1 MMEMPRIAILSA
13 YDEVCAFLDNS
24 LDDTLHYWDDNLHTY
39 LQGSAYTFEFT
50 TESWKEDA
58 TYLVE
63 GNHLSFKYKDKGY
76 YLNIVETE
84 KDELEV
90 KVTAYGL
97 VFELLNEEVD
107 TYEGTSMSFEAY
119 VKAFNYE
126 KSFDIGINEVSDK
139 RISNKWEGTDTVLK
153 RLYSLAT
160 VFGAELEFVTHLN
173 DDYSLNKIVLNVYR
187 EHDDTHQGM
196 GQNRTGEVLR
206 YGKEV
211 TGITKKSDITE
222 LCTAIR
228 PTGKDGLQL
237 NKLSGKKEYDSDG
250 NVEFQVSGNNLLAPQ
265 ARDRF
270 PSLLKSSANDRYIV
284 KIWSYDTSDV
294 NVLYGQAKAELAK
307 IMVPKVSYEVESYVD
322 ANIGDTF
329 TIEDADYTPTL
340 YLTARVTEQE
350 ICLTDPSASKTT
362 FDNFEEVE
370 SQIDQSL
377 INAMQ
382 KMIDAKRAFE
392 VNIISSDGTV
402 FKNGT
407 GSTTLTAKVLANHQ
421 DASGEMTYQ
430 WYKDG
435 ISYSTGQTLSV
446 FAKDITN
453 TVTYRVEA
461 IDANNVVRGAAE
473 VTCANVVDGDS
484 SHIHIAYANSAE
496 GSKDFST
503 SWFDGA
509 MYFGVYTDDREAASE
524 TYTDYKWTRIK
535 GEQGIQGPKGEQGNP
550 GAKGDPGKNGTDGVS
565 PIVSVSKSGGVTTIS
580 ITDKNGTHT
589 QTVNDGTDGTPGAKG
604 ADGKTPYFHVKY
616 SNDGGKTFTGNSGED
631 VGTYIGTCTDYNSAD
646 PTTVSSYTWARI
658 KGDTGAKGDPGT
670 NGKNGED
677 GISVASKTMWYQAC
691 NHTKAYI
698 SKGRNLL
705 VNSSHYTQESPYTT
719 TSTSIDNYT
728 YTYNDGE
735 YIFSREMLRKG
746 TEIYIQAKS
755 NLPWSSVHGSD
766 NTNKNKVGFFLVVT
780 SVSKTSNFSNF
791 EEIPFIKGDDTN
803 TTLKGKYTL
812 EHDGYI
818 EVRLNTYSN
827 GTDSVTGKFWDIKA
841 EIGDTWT
848 DWSPA
853 FEDDVLISCP
863 VGNRNLVEDTSNV
876 ELVGEYPSNKF
887 LQLFYNRMTINV
899 TEGTYILSFQ
909 AKSTVEGDCIE
920 NFLYGDGNPNV
931 IRDNYRLSN
940 GSTRNGPDGY
950 APFYL
955 STEYK
960 KYWVK
965 YTITTHTDYP
975 LGLIVARLE
984 AGRGTGTVSIKD
996 IKLEY
1001 GGTPT
1006 DWSPAPEDLGWSTTT
1021 QKTTD
1026 DKKYLWAY
1034 EETRMSDDTTQYTSP
1049 IVIGTQGPRGPSGI
1063 SVASVAIQYYLSNS
1077 STSMAGGSWSAD
1089 YPKWEPNKWV
1099 WIRQETTLSDGT
1111 KKYSDGKLWS
1121 NLNELYE
1128 LETSNSAEIIN
1139 ANDSIKS
1146 TVEQVNTYHS
1156 ELSEAI
1162 KSNADALDAFKAN
1175 VSGTYATKSEI
1186 AQTSQSIQA
1195 SIKRA
1200 ISDSTY
1206 QTVSNVKLD
1215 ESGLHVGTSNTQT
1228 ESRIDGAGLTV
1239 SDADGNT
1246 LMNVTTAQS
1255 MIQNLKVTEKVQ
1267 FGAHQIQAYSG
1278 EEADGT
1284 TVVGTAFLWIGD
1296 VK

>member
-1 MMEMPRIAILSA
+1 MTEMPRIAILSA

-50 TESWKEDA
+50 TESWMDDA
-58 TYLVE
+58 AYLVD

-84 KDELEV
+84 KDELEI

-107 TYEGTSMSFEAY
+107 TYEGKSMSFEAY

-126 KSFDIGINEVSDK
+126 KSFDIGINEISDK

-160 VFGAELEFVTHLN
+160 VFGAELEFVTELN
-173 DDYSLNKIVLNVYR
+173 DDYSLNRIILNVYR
-187 EHDDTHQGM
+187 EHDDAHHGM
-196 GQNRTGEVLR
+196 GQDRTGEVLR
-206 YGKEV
+206 FGREV

-270 PSLLKSSANDRYIV
+270 PSLLKSSKNDRYIV

-307 IMVPKVSYEVESYVD
+307 IMVPKVSYEVDSYVD

-329 TIEDADYTPTL
+329 TIEDTSYTPTL

-350 ICLTDPSASKTT
+350 TRFTDPSASKTT
-362 FDNFEEVE
+362 FDNFEEIT

-382 KMIDAKRAFE
+382 SMIDAKRTFE
-392 VNIISSDGTV
+392 VNIISSNGTV

-407 GSTTLTAKVLANHQ
+407 GSTTLTAKVLANNQ

-430 WYKDG
+430 WYKNG
-435 ISYSTGQTLSV
+435 TACSTGQTLSV

-461 IDANNVVRGAAE
+461 IDANGVVRGATE
-473 VTCANVVDGDS
+473 VTCANVTDGNS

-496 GSKDFST
+496 GSKEFST
-503 SWFDGA
+503 TWFDGA
-509 MYFGVYTDDREAASE
+509 MYFGVYTDDKETASE

-535 GEQGIQGPKGEQGNP
+535 GEQGIQGPKG
-550 GAKGDPGKNGTDGVS
+550 A
-565 PIVSVSKSGGVTTIS
+565 
-580 ITDKNGTHT
+580 
-589 QTVNDGTDGTPGAKG
+589 
-604 ADGKTPYFHVKY
+604 
-616 SNDGGKTFTGNSGED
+616 TGE
-631 VGTYIGTCTDYNSAD
+631 
-646 PTTVSSYTWARI
+646 
-658 KGDTGAKGDPGT
+658 TGP
-670 NGKNGED
+670 
-677 GISVASKTMWYQAC
+677 
-691 NHTKAYI
+691 
-698 SKGRNLL
+698 
-705 VNSSHYTQESPYTT
+705 
-719 TSTSIDNYT
+719 
-728 YTYNDGE
+728 
-735 YIFSREMLRKG
+735 
-746 TEIYIQAKS
+746 
-755 NLPWSSVHGSD
+755 
-766 NTNKNKVGFFLVVT
+766 
-780 SVSKTSNFSNF
+780 
-791 EEIPFIKGDDTN
+791 
-803 TTLKGKYTL
+803 
-812 EHDGYI
+812 
-818 EVRLNTYSN
+818 
-827 GTDSVTGKFWDIKA
+827 
-841 EIGDTWT
+841 
-848 DWSPA
+848 
-853 FEDDVLISCP
+853 
-863 VGNRNLVEDTSNV
+863 
-876 ELVGEYPSNKF
+876 
-887 LQLFYNRMTINV
+887 
-899 TEGTYILSFQ
+899 
-909 AKSTVEGDCIE
+909 
-920 NFLYGDGNPNV
+920 
-931 IRDNYRLSN
+931 
-940 GSTRNGPDGY
+940 
-950 APFYL
+950 
-955 STEYK
+955 
-960 KYWVK
+960 
-965 YTITTHTDYP
+965 
-975 LGLIVARLE
+975 
-984 AGRGTGTVSIKD
+984 
-996 IKLEY
+996 
-1001 GGTPT
+1001 
-1006 DWSPAPEDLGWSTTT
+1006 
-1021 QKTTD
+1021 
-1026 DKKYLWAY
+1026 
-1034 EETRMSDDTTQYTSP
+1034 
-1049 IVIGTQGPRGPSGI
+1049 QGPRGPSGI
-1063 SVASVAIQYYLSNS
+1063 SVVSVVIQYYLSTS
-1077 STSMAGGSWSAD
+1077 STSMTGGSWSAD

-1139 ANDSIKS
+1139 TNDSIKS

-1156 ELSEAI
+1156 ELSDAI
-1162 KSNADALDAFKAN
+1162 KSNTDALDAFKAD

-1186 AQTSQSIQA
+1186 AQTSQFIQA
-1195 SIKRA
+1195 EIKKT

-1206 QTVSNVKLD
+1206 QTVANVKLD

-1228 ESRIDGAGLTV
+1228 ESVIDGSGLTV
-1239 SDADGNT
+1239 KDTDGNM

-1255 MIQNLKVTEKVQ
+1255 MIQNLKVTEKIQ
-1267 FGAHQIQAYSG
+1267 YGAHQVQAYTG
-1278 EEADGT
+1278 TEADGT
-1284 TVVGTAFLWIGD
+1284 SVVGTAFLWIGD

>member
-1 MMEMPRIAILSA
+1 MMDMPRIAILSA

-24 LDDTLHYWDDNLHTY
+24 LDGTLHYWDDTLHTY

-50 TESWKEDA
+50 TESWMEDA
-58 TYLVE
+58 AYLVD

-76 YLNIVETE
+76 YLNIVEVE
-84 KDELEV
+84 KDELEI

-107 TYEGTSMSFEAY
+107 TYEGKSMSFESY

-126 KSFDIGINEVSDK
+126 KSFDIGINEISDK

-160 VFGAELEFVTHLN
+160 VFGAELEFVTELN
-173 DDYSLNKIVLNVYR
+173 DDYSLNRIVLNVYR
-187 EHDDTHQGM
+187 EHDDDHQGM
-196 GQNRTGEVLR
+196 GQNRTGEVLH
-206 YGKEV
+206 YDKEV

-250 NVEFQVSGNNLLAPQ
+250 NIEFQVSGNNLLAPQ

-270 PSLLKSSANDRYIV
+270 PSLLKSSKNDRYIV

-294 NVLYGQAKAELAK
+294 NVLYGQAKAELMK
-307 IMVPKVSYEVESYVD
+307 IMVPKVSYEVDSYVD

-329 TIEDADYTPTL
+329 TIEDTSYTPTL

-350 ICLTDPSASKTT
+350 IRFTDSSNSKTT
-362 FDNFEEVE
+362 FDNFEEIT

-382 KMIDAKRAFE
+382 SMIDAKRTFE
-392 VNIISSDGTV
+392 VNIISSNGTV
-402 FKNGT
+402 FKNNT
-407 GSTTLTAKVLANHQ
+407 GSTTLTAKVLANNQ

-435 ISYSTGQTLSV
+435 TACSTGQTLSV

-453 TVTYRVEA
+453 TVAYRVEA
-461 IDANNVVRGAAE
+461 IDANGTVRGATE
-473 VTCANVVDGDS
+473 VTCANVTDGNS

-503 SWFDGA
+503 AWFDGA
-509 MYFGVYTDDREAASE
+509 MYFGVYTDDKETASE

-535 GEQGIQGPKGEQGNP
+535 GEQGIQGPQGPKGEN
-550 GAKGDPGKNGTDGVS
+550 GAKGT
-565 PIVSVSKSGGVTTIS
+565 
-580 ITDKNGTHT
+580 
-589 QTVNDGTDGTPGAKG
+589 
-604 ADGKTPYFHVKY
+604 
-616 SNDGGKTFTGNSGED
+616 
-631 VGTYIGTCTDYNSAD
+631 
-646 PTTVSSYTWARI
+646 
-658 KGDTGAKGDPGT
+658 
-670 NGKNGED
+670 D
-677 GISVASKTMWYQAC
+677 GISVAS
-691 NHTKAYI
+691 
-698 SKGRNLL
+698 
-705 VNSSHYTQESPYTT
+705 
-719 TSTSIDNYT
+719 
-728 YTYNDGE
+728 
-735 YIFSREMLRKG
+735 
-746 TEIYIQAKS
+746 
-755 NLPWSSVHGSD
+755 
-766 NTNKNKVGFFLVVT
+766 VV
-780 SVSKTSNFSNF
+780 
-791 EEIPFIKGDDTN
+791 
-803 TTLKGKYTL
+803 
-812 EHDGYI
+812 
-818 EVRLNTYSN
+818 
-827 GTDSVTGKFWDIKA
+827 
-841 EIGDTWT
+841 
-848 DWSPA
+848 
-853 FEDDVLISCP
+853 
-863 VGNRNLVEDTSNV
+863 
-876 ELVGEYPSNKF
+876 
-887 LQLFYNRMTINV
+887 
-899 TEGTYILSFQ
+899 
-909 AKSTVEGDCIE
+909 
-920 NFLYGDGNPNV
+920 
-931 IRDNYRLSN
+931 
-940 GSTRNGPDGY
+940 
-950 APFYL
+950 
-955 STEYK
+955 
-960 KYWVK
+960 
-965 YTITTHTDYP
+965 
-975 LGLIVARLE
+975 
-984 AGRGTGTVSIKD
+984 
-996 IKLEY
+996 
-1001 GGTPT
+1001 
-1006 DWSPAPEDLGWSTTT
+1006 
-1021 QKTTD
+1021 
-1026 DKKYLWAY
+1026 
-1034 EETRMSDDTTQYTSP
+1034 
-1049 IVIGTQGPRGPSGI
+1049 
-1063 SVASVAIQYYLSNS
+1063 IQYYLSTS
-1077 STSMAGGSWSAD
+1077 STSMTGGSWSAD

-1139 ANDSIKS
+1139 TNDSIKS

-1156 ELSEAI
+1156 ELSDAI
-1162 KSNADALDAFKAN
+1162 KSNTDALDAFKAN

-1195 SIKRA
+1195 SIKKT

-1228 ESRIDGAGLTV
+1228 ESRIDGSGLTV

-1278 EEADGT
+1278 EEADGS

>member
-1 MMEMPRIAILSA
+1 MMDMPRIAILSA

-24 LDDTLHYWDDNLHTY
+24 LDGTLHYWDDTLHTY

-50 TESWKEDA
+50 TESWMEDA
-58 TYLVE
+58 AYLVD

-76 YLNIVETE
+76 YLNIVEVE
-84 KDELEV
+84 KDELEI

-107 TYEGTSMSFEAY
+107 TYEGKSMSFESY

-126 KSFDIGINEVSDK
+126 KSFDIGINEISDK

-160 VFGAELEFVTHLN
+160 VFGAELEFVTELN
-173 DDYSLNKIVLNVYR
+173 DDYSLNRIVLNVYR
-187 EHDDTHQGM
+187 EHDDDHQGM
-196 GQNRTGEVLR
+196 GQNRTGEVLH
-206 YGKEV
+206 YDKEV

-250 NVEFQVSGNNLLAPQ
+250 NIEFQVSGNNLLAPQ

-270 PSLLKSSANDRYIV
+270 PSLLKSSKNDRYIV

-294 NVLYGQAKAELAK
+294 NVLYGQAKAELMK
-307 IMVPKVSYEVESYVD
+307 IMVPKVSYEVDSYVD

-329 TIEDADYTPTL
+329 TIEDTSYTPTL

-350 ICLTDPSASKTT
+350 IRFTDSSNSKTT
-362 FDNFEEVE
+362 FDNFEEIT

-382 KMIDAKRAFE
+382 SMIDAKRTFE
-392 VNIISSDGTV
+392 VNIISSNGTV
-402 FKNGT
+402 FKNNT
-407 GSTTLTAKVLANHQ
+407 GSTTLTAKVLANNQ

-435 ISYSTGQTLSV
+435 TACSTGQTLSV

-453 TVTYRVEA
+453 TVAYRVEA
-461 IDANNVVRGAAE
+461 IDANGTVRGATE
-473 VTCANVVDGDS
+473 VTCANVTDGNS

-503 SWFDGA
+503 AWFDGA
-509 MYFGVYTDDREAASE
+509 MYFGVYTDDKETASE

-535 GEQGIQGPKGEQGNP
+535 GEQGIQGPQGPKGEN
-550 GAKGDPGKNGTDGVS
+550 GAKGT
-565 PIVSVSKSGGVTTIS
+565 
-580 ITDKNGTHT
+580 
-589 QTVNDGTDGTPGAKG
+589 
-604 ADGKTPYFHVKY
+604 
-616 SNDGGKTFTGNSGED
+616 
-631 VGTYIGTCTDYNSAD
+631 
-646 PTTVSSYTWARI
+646 
-658 KGDTGAKGDPGT
+658 
-670 NGKNGED
+670 D
-677 GISVASKTMWYQAC
+677 GISVAS
-691 NHTKAYI
+691 
-698 SKGRNLL
+698 
-705 VNSSHYTQESPYTT
+705 
-719 TSTSIDNYT
+719 
-728 YTYNDGE
+728 
-735 YIFSREMLRKG
+735 
-746 TEIYIQAKS
+746 
-755 NLPWSSVHGSD
+755 
-766 NTNKNKVGFFLVVT
+766 VV
-780 SVSKTSNFSNF
+780 
-791 EEIPFIKGDDTN
+791 
-803 TTLKGKYTL
+803 
-812 EHDGYI
+812 
-818 EVRLNTYSN
+818 
-827 GTDSVTGKFWDIKA
+827 
-841 EIGDTWT
+841 
-848 DWSPA
+848 
-853 FEDDVLISCP
+853 
-863 VGNRNLVEDTSNV
+863 
-876 ELVGEYPSNKF
+876 
-887 LQLFYNRMTINV
+887 
-899 TEGTYILSFQ
+899 
-909 AKSTVEGDCIE
+909 
-920 NFLYGDGNPNV
+920 
-931 IRDNYRLSN
+931 
-940 GSTRNGPDGY
+940 
-950 APFYL
+950 
-955 STEYK
+955 
-960 KYWVK
+960 
-965 YTITTHTDYP
+965 
-975 LGLIVARLE
+975 
-984 AGRGTGTVSIKD
+984 
-996 IKLEY
+996 
-1001 GGTPT
+1001 
-1006 DWSPAPEDLGWSTTT
+1006 
-1021 QKTTD
+1021 
-1026 DKKYLWAY
+1026 
-1034 EETRMSDDTTQYTSP
+1034 
-1049 IVIGTQGPRGPSGI
+1049 
-1063 SVASVAIQYYLSNS
+1063 IQYYLSTS
-1077 STSMAGGSWSAD
+1077 STSMTGGSWSAD

-1139 ANDSIKS
+1139 TNDSIKS

-1156 ELSEAI
+1156 ELSDAI
-1162 KSNADALDAFKAN
+1162 KSNTDALDAFKAN

-1195 SIKRA
+1195 SIKKT

-1228 ESRIDGAGLTV
+1228 ESRIDGSGLTV

-1278 EEADGT
+1278 EEVDGS

>member
-1 MMEMPRIAILSA
+1 MMDMPRIAILSA

-24 LDDTLHYWDDNLHTY
+24 LDGTLHYWDDTLHTY

-107 TYEGTSMSFEAY
+107 TYEGKSMSFEAY

-160 VFGAELEFVTHLN
+160 VFSAELEFVTELN
-173 DDYSLNKIVLNVYR
+173 DDYSLNRIVLNVYR

-196 GQNRTGEVLR
+196 GQDRTGEVLH

-270 PSLLKSSANDRYIV
+270 PSLLKSSKNDRYIV

-294 NVLYGQAKAELAK
+294 NVLYGQAKAELMK
-307 IMVPKVSYEVESYVD
+307 IMVPKVSYEVDSYVD

-329 TIEDADYTPTL
+329 TIEDTSYTPTL

-350 ICLTDPSASKTT
+350 IRFTDSSNSKTT
-362 FDNFEEVE
+362 FDNFEEIT

-382 KMIDAKRAFE
+382 SMIDAKRTFE
-392 VNIISSDGTV
+392 VNIISSNGTV
-402 FKNGT
+402 FKNST
-407 GSTTLTAKVLANHQ
+407 GSTTLTAKVLANNQ

-446 FAKDITN
+446 FAKDIIN
-453 TVTYRVEA
+453 TVAYRVEA
-461 IDANNVVRGAAE
+461 IDANGVVRGATE
-473 VTCANVVDGDS
+473 VTCANVTDGNS

-509 MYFGVYTDDREAASE
+509 MYFGVYTDDKETASE

-535 GEQGIQGPKGEQGNP
+535 GEQGIQGPKG
-550 GAKGDPGKNGTDGVS
+550 AT
-565 PIVSVSKSGGVTTIS
+565 
-580 ITDKNGTHT
+580 
-589 QTVNDGTDGTPGAKG
+589 
-604 ADGKTPYFHVKY
+604 
-616 SNDGGKTFTGNSGED
+616 
-631 VGTYIGTCTDYNSAD
+631 
-646 PTTVSSYTWARI
+646 
-658 KGDTGAKGDPGT
+658 GDTGPQGPRGPAGA
-670 NGKNGED
+670 D
-677 GISVASKTMWYQAC
+677 GISVAS
-691 NHTKAYI
+691 
-698 SKGRNLL
+698 
-705 VNSSHYTQESPYTT
+705 
-719 TSTSIDNYT
+719 
-728 YTYNDGE
+728 
-735 YIFSREMLRKG
+735 
-746 TEIYIQAKS
+746 
-755 NLPWSSVHGSD
+755 
-766 NTNKNKVGFFLVVT
+766 VV
-780 SVSKTSNFSNF
+780 
-791 EEIPFIKGDDTN
+791 
-803 TTLKGKYTL
+803 
-812 EHDGYI
+812 
-818 EVRLNTYSN
+818 
-827 GTDSVTGKFWDIKA
+827 
-841 EIGDTWT
+841 
-848 DWSPA
+848 
-853 FEDDVLISCP
+853 
-863 VGNRNLVEDTSNV
+863 
-876 ELVGEYPSNKF
+876 
-887 LQLFYNRMTINV
+887 
-899 TEGTYILSFQ
+899 
-909 AKSTVEGDCIE
+909 
-920 NFLYGDGNPNV
+920 
-931 IRDNYRLSN
+931 
-940 GSTRNGPDGY
+940 
-950 APFYL
+950 
-955 STEYK
+955 
-960 KYWVK
+960 
-965 YTITTHTDYP
+965 
-975 LGLIVARLE
+975 
-984 AGRGTGTVSIKD
+984 
-996 IKLEY
+996 
-1001 GGTPT
+1001 
-1006 DWSPAPEDLGWSTTT
+1006 
-1021 QKTTD
+1021 
-1026 DKKYLWAY
+1026 
-1034 EETRMSDDTTQYTSP
+1034 
-1049 IVIGTQGPRGPSGI
+1049 
-1063 SVASVAIQYYLSNS
+1063 IQYYLSTS
-1077 STSMAGGSWSAD
+1077 STSMAGGSWSTD

-1139 ANDSIKS
+1139 TNDSIKS

-1156 ELSEAI
+1156 ELSDAI
-1162 KSNADALDAFKAN
+1162 KSNTDALDAFKAN

-1195 SIKRA
+1195 SIKKA

-1228 ESRIDGAGLTV
+1228 ESRIDGSGLIV
-1239 SDADGNT
+1239 LDADGNI
-1246 LMNVTTAQS
+1246 LMNVTTTQS

-1267 FGAHQIQAYSG
+1267 FGAHQIQAYDG
-1278 EEADGT
+1278 EEADGST
-1284 TVVGTAFLWIGD
+1284 AVGTALLWIGD
-1296 VK
+1296 VR

>member
-1 MMEMPRIAILSA
+1 MTEMPRIAILSA

-24 LDDTLHYWDDNLHTY
+24 LDDTLHYWDDTLHTY

-50 TESWKEDA
+50 TESWKEDT

-63 GNHLSFKYKDKGY
+63 GNHLSFKYKDKSY

-84 KDELEV
+84 KDELEI

-107 TYEGTSMSFEAY
+107 TYEGKSMSFESY

-284 KIWSYDTSDV
+284 KIWSYDTSDI
-294 NVLYGQAKAELAK
+294 NVLYGQAKAELKK
-307 IMVPKVSYEVESYVD
+307 IMVPKVSYDVKGYVD

-329 TIEDADYTPTL
+329 TIEDTNYAPTL

-350 ICLTDPSASKTT
+350 IRFTDPSASKTT
-362 FDNFEEVE
+362 FDNFEEIT

-382 KMIDAKRAFE
+382 SMIDAKRTFE

-407 GSTTLTAKVLANHQ
+407 GSTTLTAKVLANNQ

-435 ISYSTGQTLSV
+435 ISYSTGQTLAV

-461 IDANNVVRGAAE
+461 IDANGVVRGATE
-473 VTCANVVDGDS
+473 VTCANVTDGNS

-509 MYFGVYTDDREAASE
+509 MYFGVYTDDKETPSE

-535 GEQGIQGPKGEQGNP
+535 GEQGIQGPKG
-550 GAKGDPGKNGTDGVS
+550 AT
-565 PIVSVSKSGGVTTIS
+565 
-580 ITDKNGTHT
+580 
-589 QTVNDGTDGTPGAKG
+589 
-604 ADGKTPYFHVKY
+604 
-616 SNDGGKTFTGNSGED
+616 
-631 VGTYIGTCTDYNSAD
+631 
-646 PTTVSSYTWARI
+646 
-658 KGDTGAKGDPGT
+658 GDTGP
-670 NGKNGED
+670 
-677 GISVASKTMWYQAC
+677 
-691 NHTKAYI
+691 
-698 SKGRNLL
+698 
-705 VNSSHYTQESPYTT
+705 
-719 TSTSIDNYT
+719 
-728 YTYNDGE
+728 
-735 YIFSREMLRKG
+735 
-746 TEIYIQAKS
+746 
-755 NLPWSSVHGSD
+755 
-766 NTNKNKVGFFLVVT
+766 
-780 SVSKTSNFSNF
+780 
-791 EEIPFIKGDDTN
+791 
-803 TTLKGKYTL
+803 
-812 EHDGYI
+812 
-818 EVRLNTYSN
+818 
-827 GTDSVTGKFWDIKA
+827 
-841 EIGDTWT
+841 
-848 DWSPA
+848 
-853 FEDDVLISCP
+853 
-863 VGNRNLVEDTSNV
+863 
-876 ELVGEYPSNKF
+876 
-887 LQLFYNRMTINV
+887 
-899 TEGTYILSFQ
+899 
-909 AKSTVEGDCIE
+909 
-920 NFLYGDGNPNV
+920 
-931 IRDNYRLSN
+931 
-940 GSTRNGPDGY
+940 
-950 APFYL
+950 
-955 STEYK
+955 
-960 KYWVK
+960 
-965 YTITTHTDYP
+965 
-975 LGLIVARLE
+975 
-984 AGRGTGTVSIKD
+984 
-996 IKLEY
+996 
-1001 GGTPT
+1001 
-1006 DWSPAPEDLGWSTTT
+1006 
-1021 QKTTD
+1021 
-1026 DKKYLWAY
+1026 
-1034 EETRMSDDTTQYTSP
+1034 
-1049 IVIGTQGPRGPSGI
+1049 QGPRGPAGADGI
-1063 SVASVAIQYYLSNS
+1063 SVTSVVIQYYLSTS
-1077 STSMAGGSWSAD
+1077 STSMTGGSWSAD

-1139 ANDSIKS
+1139 TNDSIKS

-1156 ELSEAI
+1156 ELSDAI
-1162 KSNADALDAFKAN
+1162 KSNTDALDAFKAN

-1195 SIKRA
+1195 SIKKA

-1206 QTVSNVKLD
+1206 QTVSSIKLD
-1215 ESGLHVGTSNTQT
+1215 EDGLHVGTSNTQT
-1228 ESRIDGAGLTV
+1228 ESKIDGSGLIV
-1239 SDADGNT
+1239 LDADGNI
-1246 LMNVTTAQS
+1246 LMNVTTTQS
-1255 MIQNLKVTEKVQ
+1255 MIQNLKVTENVQ
-1267 FGAHQIQAYSG
+1267 FGAHQIQAYDG
-1278 EEADGT
+1278 EEADGS
-1284 TVVGTAFLWIGD
+1284 TVVGTALLWIGD

>member
-1 MMEMPRIAILSA
+1 MTEMPRIAILSA

-24 LDDTLHYWDDNLHTY
+24 LDGTLHYWDDTLHTY

-58 TYLVE
+58 AYLVE

-107 TYEGTSMSFEAY
+107 TYEGKSMSFEAY

-160 VFGAELEFVTHLN
+160 VFSAELEFVTELN
-173 DDYSLNKIVLNVYR
+173 DDYSLNRIVLNVYR

-196 GQNRTGEVLR
+196 GQNRTGEVLH

-211 TGITKKSDITE
+211 AGITKKSDVTE

-350 ICLTDPSASKTT
+350 ICFTDPSASKTT

-370 SQIDQSL
+370 SQVDQSL

-382 KMIDAKRAFE
+382 KMIDAKRTFE

-407 GSTTLTAKVLANHQ
+407 GSTTLTAKVLANNQ
-421 DASGEMTYQ
+421 DASGEMTYK

-435 ISYSTGQTLSV
+435 TAFSTGQTLSV

-461 IDANNVVRGAAE
+461 IDANGVVRGSTE
-473 VTCANVVDGDS
+473 VTCANVTDGNS

-509 MYFGVYTDDREAASE
+509 MYFGVYTDDKETASE

-535 GEQGIQGPKGEQGNP
+535 GEQGIQGPKG
-550 GAKGDPGKNGTDGVS
+550 AT
-565 PIVSVSKSGGVTTIS
+565 
-580 ITDKNGTHT
+580 
-589 QTVNDGTDGTPGAKG
+589 
-604 ADGKTPYFHVKY
+604 
-616 SNDGGKTFTGNSGED
+616 
-631 VGTYIGTCTDYNSAD
+631 
-646 PTTVSSYTWARI
+646 
-658 KGDTGAKGDPGT
+658 GDTGPQGPKGT
-670 NGKNGED
+670 D
-677 GISVASKTMWYQAC
+677 GISV
-691 NHTKAYI
+691 
-698 SKGRNLL
+698 
-705 VNSSHYTQESPYTT
+705 
-719 TSTSIDNYT
+719 
-728 YTYNDGE
+728 
-735 YIFSREMLRKG
+735 
-746 TEIYIQAKS
+746 
-755 NLPWSSVHGSD
+755 
-766 NTNKNKVGFFLVVT
+766 T
-780 SVSKTSNFSNF
+780 SV
-791 EEIPFIKGDDTN
+791 
-803 TTLKGKYTL
+803 
-812 EHDGYI
+812 
-818 EVRLNTYSN
+818 V
-827 GTDSVTGKFWDIKA
+827 
-841 EIGDTWT
+841 
-848 DWSPA
+848 
-853 FEDDVLISCP
+853 
-863 VGNRNLVEDTSNV
+863 
-876 ELVGEYPSNKF
+876 
-887 LQLFYNRMTINV
+887 
-899 TEGTYILSFQ
+899 
-909 AKSTVEGDCIE
+909 
-920 NFLYGDGNPNV
+920 
-931 IRDNYRLSN
+931 
-940 GSTRNGPDGY
+940 
-950 APFYL
+950 
-955 STEYK
+955 
-960 KYWVK
+960 
-965 YTITTHTDYP
+965 
-975 LGLIVARLE
+975 
-984 AGRGTGTVSIKD
+984 
-996 IKLEY
+996 
-1001 GGTPT
+1001 
-1006 DWSPAPEDLGWSTTT
+1006 
-1021 QKTTD
+1021 
-1026 DKKYLWAY
+1026 
-1034 EETRMSDDTTQYTSP
+1034 
-1049 IVIGTQGPRGPSGI
+1049 
-1063 SVASVAIQYYLSNS
+1063 IQYYLSTS
-1077 STSMAGGSWSAD
+1077 STSMTGGSWSSD

-1139 ANDSIKS
+1139 TNDSIKS

-1156 ELSEAI
+1156 ELSDAI
-1162 KSNADALDAFKAN
+1162 KSNTDALDAFKAN

-1195 SIKRA
+1195 SIKKA
-1200 ISDSTY
+1200 VSDSTY

-1228 ESRIDGAGLTV
+1228 ESKIDGSGLIV
-1239 SDADGNT
+1239 LDADGNI
-1246 LMNVTTAQS
+1246 LMNVTTTQS
-1255 MIQNLKVTEKVQ
+1255 MIQNLKVTENVQ
-1267 FGAHQIQAYSG
+1267 FGAHQIQAYDG
-1278 EEADGT
+1278 EEADGS
-1284 TVVGTAFLWIGD
+1284 TVVGTALLWIGD

>member
-1 MMEMPRIAILSA
+1 MTEMPRIAILSA

-50 TESWKEDA
+50 TEAWMDDA

-84 KDELEV
+84 KDELEI

-107 TYEGTSMSFEAY
+107 TYEGKSMSFEAY

-126 KSFDIGINEVSDK
+126 KSFDIGINEISDK

-160 VFGAELEFVTHLN
+160 VFGAELEFVTELN
-173 DDYSLNKIVLNVYR
+173 DDYSLNRIVLNVYR
-187 EHDDTHQGM
+187 EHDDAHQGM
-196 GQNRTGEVLR
+196 GQDRTGEVLR
-206 YGKEV
+206 FGKEV

-270 PSLLKSSANDRYIV
+270 PSLLKSSKNDRYIV

-294 NVLYGQAKAELAK
+294 NVLYGQAKAELMK
-307 IMVPKVSYEVESYVD
+307 IMVPKVSYEVDSYVD

-329 TIEDADYTPTL
+329 TIEDTDYKPTL

-350 ICLTDPSASKTT
+350 ICFTDPSASKTT

-382 KMIDAKRAFE
+382 SMIDAKRTFE
-392 VNIISSDGTV
+392 VNIISSNGTV
-402 FKNGT
+402 FKNST
-407 GSTTLTAKVLANHQ
+407 GSTTLTAKVLANNQ

-435 ISYSTGQTLSV
+435 TAFSTGQTMSV

-461 IDANNVVRGAAE
+461 IDANGVVRGATE
-473 VTCANVVDGDS
+473 VTCANVTDGNS

-503 SWFDGA
+503 TWFDGA
-509 MYFGVYTDDREAASE
+509 IYFGVYTDDKETASE

-535 GEQGIQGPKGEQGNP
+535 GEQGIQGDTGPKGPRGP
-550 GAKGDPGKNGTDGVS
+550 AGA
-565 PIVSVSKSGGVTTIS
+565 
-580 ITDKNGTHT
+580 
-589 QTVNDGTDGTPGAKG
+589 
-604 ADGKTPYFHVKY
+604 
-616 SNDGGKTFTGNSGED
+616 
-631 VGTYIGTCTDYNSAD
+631 
-646 PTTVSSYTWARI
+646 
-658 KGDTGAKGDPGT
+658 
-670 NGKNGED
+670 D
-677 GISVASKTMWYQAC
+677 GISV
-691 NHTKAYI
+691 
-698 SKGRNLL
+698 
-705 VNSSHYTQESPYTT
+705 
-719 TSTSIDNYT
+719 
-728 YTYNDGE
+728 
-735 YIFSREMLRKG
+735 
-746 TEIYIQAKS
+746 
-755 NLPWSSVHGSD
+755 
-766 NTNKNKVGFFLVVT
+766 T
-780 SVSKTSNFSNF
+780 SV
-791 EEIPFIKGDDTN
+791 
-803 TTLKGKYTL
+803 
-812 EHDGYI
+812 
-818 EVRLNTYSN
+818 V
-827 GTDSVTGKFWDIKA
+827 
-841 EIGDTWT
+841 
-848 DWSPA
+848 
-853 FEDDVLISCP
+853 
-863 VGNRNLVEDTSNV
+863 
-876 ELVGEYPSNKF
+876 
-887 LQLFYNRMTINV
+887 
-899 TEGTYILSFQ
+899 
-909 AKSTVEGDCIE
+909 
-920 NFLYGDGNPNV
+920 
-931 IRDNYRLSN
+931 
-940 GSTRNGPDGY
+940 
-950 APFYL
+950 
-955 STEYK
+955 
-960 KYWVK
+960 
-965 YTITTHTDYP
+965 
-975 LGLIVARLE
+975 
-984 AGRGTGTVSIKD
+984 
-996 IKLEY
+996 
-1001 GGTPT
+1001 
-1006 DWSPAPEDLGWSTTT
+1006 
-1021 QKTTD
+1021 
-1026 DKKYLWAY
+1026 
-1034 EETRMSDDTTQYTSP
+1034 
-1049 IVIGTQGPRGPSGI
+1049 
-1063 SVASVAIQYYLSNS
+1063 IQYYLSTS
-1077 STSMAGGSWSAD
+1077 STSMTGGSWSAE

-1139 ANDSIKS
+1139 TNDSIKS

-1156 ELSEAI
+1156 ELSDAI
-1162 KSNADALDAFKAN
+1162 KSNTDALDAFKAN

-1195 SIKRA
+1195 SIKKA

-1228 ESRIDGAGLTV
+1228 ESKIDGSGLIV
-1239 SDADGNT
+1239 LDADGNI
-1246 LMNVTTAQS
+1246 LMNVTTTQS

-1267 FGAHQIQAYSG
+1267 FGAHQIQAYDG
-1278 EEADGT
+1278 EEADGS
-1284 TVVGTAFLWIGD
+1284 TVVGTALLWIGD
-1296 VK
+1296 VR

>member
-1 MMEMPRIAILSA
+1 MTEMPRIAILSA

-50 TESWKEDA
+50 TEAWMDDA

-107 TYEGTSMSFEAY
+107 TYEGKSMSFESY

-160 VFGAELEFVTHLN
+160 VFSAELEFVTELN
-173 DDYSLNKIVLNVYR
+173 DDYSLNRIVLNVYR

-196 GQNRTGEVLR
+196 GQNRTGEVLH

-211 TGITKKSDITE
+211 AGITKKSDVTE

-270 PSLLKSSANDRYIV
+270 PSLLKSSKNDRYIV

-294 NVLYGQAKAELAK
+294 NVLYGQAKAELMK
-307 IMVPKVSYEVESYVD
+307 IMVPKVSYEVDSYVD

-329 TIEDADYTPTL
+329 TIEDTNYAPTL

-350 ICLTDPSASKTT
+350 IRFTDPSASKTT
-362 FDNFEEVE
+362 FDNFEEIT

-382 KMIDAKRAFE
+382 KMIDAKRTFE
-392 VNIISSDGTV
+392 VNIISSNGTV
-402 FKNGT
+402 FKNST
-407 GSTTLTAKVLANHQ
+407 GSTTLTAKVLANNQ
-421 DASGEMTYQ
+421 DASGEMTYK

-435 ISYSTGQTLSV
+435 TAFSTGQTLSV

-453 TVTYRVEA
+453 TVTYRVDA
-461 IDANNVVRGAAE
+461 IDANNVVRGSAE
-473 VTCANVVDGDS
+473 VTCANILDGDS

-509 MYFGVYTDDREAASE
+509 MYFGVYTDDKETPSE
-524 TYTDYKWTRIK
+524 TYTDYKWSRIK
-535 GEQGIQGPKGEQGNP
+535 GERGEQGQKGDPGTDGINGTSVTVSSTSVTYQVSTNGTTAPTGTWQTSVPSTSAGDYLWTKTVVTYSDGKSTTTYSVSRNGLPGAKGEQGE
-550 GAKGDPGKNGTDGVS
+550 PGKNGTDGVS
-565 PIVSVSKSGGVTTIS
+565 PTVSVSKSNGVTTIS

-589 QTVNDGTDGTPGAKG
+589 QTVNDGTNGTPGAKG
-604 ADGKTPYFHVKY
+604 ADGKTAYFHVKY
-616 SNDGGKTFTGNSGED
+616 SNDGGNTFTSNSGED

-658 KGDTGAKGDPGT
+658 KGDTGAKG
-670 NGKNGED
+670 E
-677 GISVASKTMWYQAC
+677 Q
-691 NHTKAYI
+691 
-698 SKGRNLL
+698 
-705 VNSSHYTQESPYTT
+705 
-719 TSTSIDNYT
+719 
-728 YTYNDGE
+728 
-735 YIFSREMLRKG
+735 
-746 TEIYIQAKS
+746 
-755 NLPWSSVHGSD
+755 
-766 NTNKNKVGFFLVVT
+766 
-780 SVSKTSNFSNF
+780 
-791 EEIPFIKGDDTN
+791 
-803 TTLKGKYTL
+803 
-812 EHDGYI
+812 
-818 EVRLNTYSN
+818 
-827 GTDSVTGKFWDIKA
+827 
-841 EIGDTWT
+841 GDT
-848 DWSPA
+848 
-853 FEDDVLISCP
+853 
-863 VGNRNLVEDTSNV
+863 
-876 ELVGEYPSNKF
+876 
-887 LQLFYNRMTINV
+887 
-899 TEGTYILSFQ
+899 
-909 AKSTVEGDCIE
+909 
-920 NFLYGDGNPNV
+920 
-931 IRDNYRLSN
+931 
-940 GSTRNGPDGY
+940 
-950 APFYL
+950 
-955 STEYK
+955 
-960 KYWVK
+960 
-965 YTITTHTDYP
+965 
-975 LGLIVARLE
+975 
-984 AGRGTGTVSIKD
+984 
-996 IKLEY
+996 
-1001 GGTPT
+1001 
-1006 DWSPAPEDLGWSTTT
+1006 
-1021 QKTTD
+1021 
-1026 DKKYLWAY
+1026 
-1034 EETRMSDDTTQYTSP
+1034 
-1049 IVIGTQGPRGPSGI
+1049 GPRGPSGI
-1063 SVASVAIQYYLSNS
+1063 SVTSVAIQYYLSNS

-1156 ELSEAI
+1156 ELLEAI
-1162 KSNADALDAFKAN
+1162 KSNADALDAFKEN

-1195 SIKRA
+1195 SIKKT

-1267 FGAHQIQAYSG
+1267 FGAHQIQAF
-1278 EEADGT
+1278 EDTEDDGT
-1284 TVVGTAFLWIGD
+1284 TVIGTAFLWIGD

>member
-1 MMEMPRIAILSA
+1 MTEMPRIAILSA

-50 TESWKEDA
+50 TESWMDDA

-63 GNHLSFKYKDKGY
+63 GNHLSFKYKDKSY

-84 KDELEV
+84 KDELEI

-107 TYEGTSMSFEAY
+107 TYEGKSMSFEAY

-160 VFGAELEFVTHLN
+160 VFGAELEFVTELN
-173 DDYSLNKIVLNVYR
+173 DDYSLNRIVLNVYR
-187 EHDDTHQGM
+187 EHDDDHQGM
-196 GQNRTGEVLR
+196 GQNRTGEVLH

-250 NVEFQVSGNNLLAPQ
+250 NVEFQVSGNNLHAPQ

-270 PSLLKSSANDRYIV
+270 PSLLKSSKNDRYIV

-307 IMVPKVSYEVESYVD
+307 IMVPKVSYEVDSYVD

-329 TIEDADYTPTL
+329 TIEDTDYKPTL

-350 ICLTDPSASKTT
+350 ICFTDPSASKTT

-370 SQIDQSL
+370 SQVDQSL

-382 KMIDAKRAFE
+382 KMIDAKRTFE

-402 FKNGT
+402 FKNST
-407 GSTTLTAKVLANHQ
+407 GSTTLTAKVLANNQ
-421 DASGEMTYQ
+421 DASGEMTYR

-435 ISYSTGQTLSV
+435 ISYSTGQTLAI

-461 IDANNVVRGAAE
+461 IDANDVVRGATE
-473 VTCANVVDGDS
+473 VTCANVIDGDS

-509 MYFGVYTDDREAASE
+509 MYFGIYTDDKETASE

-589 QTVNDGTDGTPGAKG
+589 QTVNDGTNGTPGANG

-670 NGKNGED
+670 NGINGTSVTVKATSVTYHVSSNGTTAPTGTWQPSVPSTSAGEYLWVKTVVTYSDGQSTTAYSVSRNGLTGAKGEQGMPGTNGKNGED
-677 GISVASKTMWYQAC
+677 GTSVTVKSTGTTYA
-691 NHTKAYI
+691 
-698 SKGRNLL
+698 
-705 VNSSHYTQESPYTT
+705 VTT
-719 TSTSIDNYT
+719 TNVQPADSAFTATSMPAVSVGQYLWSKAT
-728 YTYNDGE
+728 TVFSDG
-735 YIFSREMLRKG
+735 
-746 TEIYIQAKS
+746 KS
-755 NLPWSSVHGSD
+755 ITSY
-766 NTNKNKVGFFLVVT
+766 
-780 SVSKTSNFSNF
+780 SVSRIGTDGKNGSNGVNGKTTHFAYATSADGKTGFS
-791 EEIPFIKGDDTN
+791 
-803 TTLKGKYTL
+803 TTLFSGAT
-812 EHDGYI
+812 YI
-818 EVRLNTYSN
+818 
-827 GTDSVTGKFWDIKA
+827 
-841 EIGDTWT
+841 
-848 DWSPA
+848 
-853 FEDDVLISCP
+853 
-863 VGNRNLVEDTSNV
+863 
-876 ELVGEYPSNKF
+876 
-887 LQLFYNRMTINV
+887 
-899 TEGTYILSFQ
+899 GTY
-909 AKSTVEGDCIE
+909 
-920 NFLYGDGNPNV
+920 
-931 IRDNYRLSN
+931 
-940 GSTRNGPDGY
+940 
-950 APFYL
+950 
-955 STEYK
+955 
-960 KYWVK
+960 
-965 YTITTHTDYP
+965 
-975 LGLIVARLE
+975 
-984 AGRGTGTVSIKD
+984 
-996 IKLEY
+996 
-1001 GGTPT
+1001 
-1006 DWSPAPEDLGWSTTT
+1006 
-1021 QKTTD
+1021 
-1026 DKKYLWAY
+1026 
-1034 EETRMSDDTTQYTSP
+1034 DDTTQTDSTDYTKYKWTQLKGDT
-1049 IVIGTQGPRGPSGI
+1049 GTQGPRGPSGI
-1063 SVASVAIQYYLSNS
+1063 SVTSVAIQYYLSNS

-1162 KSNADALDAFKAN
+1162 KSNADALDAFKEN

-1195 SIKRA
+1195 SIKKT

-1278 EEADGT
+1278 EEADGS

>member
-1 MMEMPRIAILSA
+1 MMDMPRIAILSA

-24 LDDTLHYWDDNLHTY
+24 LDGTLHYWDDTLHTY

-50 TESWKEDA
+50 TESWMEDA
-58 TYLVE
+58 AYLVD

-107 TYEGTSMSFEAY
+107 TYEGKSMSFEAY

-160 VFGAELEFVTHLN
+160 VFSAELEFVTELN
-173 DDYSLNKIVLNVYR
+173 DDYSLNRIVLNVYR

-196 GQNRTGEVLR
+196 GQNRTGEVLH
-206 YGKEV
+206 YGREV
-211 TGITKKSDITE
+211 TGITKKSDVTE

-270 PSLLKSSANDRYIV
+270 PSLLKSSKNDRYIV

-294 NVLYGQAKAELAK
+294 NVLYGQAKAELMK
-307 IMVPKVSYEVESYVD
+307 IMVPKVSYEVDSYID

-350 ICLTDPSASKTT
+350 IRFTDPSASKTT
-362 FDNFEEVE
+362 FDNFEEIT

-382 KMIDAKRAFE
+382 SMIDAKRTFE
-392 VNIISSDGTV
+392 VNIISSNGTV
-402 FKNGT
+402 FKNST
-407 GSTTLTAKVLANHQ
+407 GSTTLTAKVLANNQ

-446 FAKDITN
+446 FAKDIIN
-453 TVTYRVEA
+453 TVAYRVEA
-461 IDANNVVRGAAE
+461 IDANGVVRGATE
-473 VTCANVVDGDS
+473 VTCANVTDGNS

-503 SWFDGA
+503 TWFDGA
-509 MYFGVYTDDREAASE
+509 IYFGVYTDDKETASE
-524 TYTDYKWTRIK
+524 TNTDYKWTRIK
-535 GEQGIQGPKGEQGNP
+535 GEQGIQGPKG
-550 GAKGDPGKNGTDGVS
+550 ATGDTGPRG
-565 PIVSVSKSGGVTTIS
+565 P
-580 ITDKNGTHT
+580 
-589 QTVNDGTDGTPGAKG
+589 AG
-604 ADGKTPYFHVKY
+604 ADG
-616 SNDGGKTFTGNSGED
+616 
-631 VGTYIGTCTDYNSAD
+631 A
-646 PTTVSSYTWARI
+646 
-658 KGDTGAKGDPGT
+658 TGANGT
-670 NGKNGED
+670 D
-677 GISVASKTMWYQAC
+677 GISVAS
-691 NHTKAYI
+691 
-698 SKGRNLL
+698 
-705 VNSSHYTQESPYTT
+705 
-719 TSTSIDNYT
+719 
-728 YTYNDGE
+728 
-735 YIFSREMLRKG
+735 
-746 TEIYIQAKS
+746 
-755 NLPWSSVHGSD
+755 
-766 NTNKNKVGFFLVVT
+766 VV
-780 SVSKTSNFSNF
+780 
-791 EEIPFIKGDDTN
+791 
-803 TTLKGKYTL
+803 
-812 EHDGYI
+812 
-818 EVRLNTYSN
+818 
-827 GTDSVTGKFWDIKA
+827 
-841 EIGDTWT
+841 
-848 DWSPA
+848 
-853 FEDDVLISCP
+853 
-863 VGNRNLVEDTSNV
+863 
-876 ELVGEYPSNKF
+876 
-887 LQLFYNRMTINV
+887 
-899 TEGTYILSFQ
+899 
-909 AKSTVEGDCIE
+909 
-920 NFLYGDGNPNV
+920 
-931 IRDNYRLSN
+931 
-940 GSTRNGPDGY
+940 
-950 APFYL
+950 
-955 STEYK
+955 
-960 KYWVK
+960 
-965 YTITTHTDYP
+965 
-975 LGLIVARLE
+975 
-984 AGRGTGTVSIKD
+984 
-996 IKLEY
+996 
-1001 GGTPT
+1001 
-1006 DWSPAPEDLGWSTTT
+1006 
-1021 QKTTD
+1021 
-1026 DKKYLWAY
+1026 
-1034 EETRMSDDTTQYTSP
+1034 
-1049 IVIGTQGPRGPSGI
+1049 
-1063 SVASVAIQYYLSNS
+1063 IQYYLSTS
-1077 STSMAGGSWSAD
+1077 STSMTGGSWSAD

-1139 ANDSIKS
+1139 TNDSIKS
-1146 TVEQVNTYHS
+1146 TVEQVNIYHS
-1156 ELSEAI
+1156 ELSDAI
-1162 KSNADALDAFKAN
+1162 KSNTDALDAFKAN

-1195 SIKRA
+1195 SIKKA

-1228 ESRIDGAGLTV
+1228 ESKIDGSGLIV
-1239 SDADGNT
+1239 LDADGNI
-1246 LMNVTTAQS
+1246 LMNVTTTQS

-1267 FGAHQIQAYSG
+1267 FGAHQIQAYDG
-1278 EEADGT
+1278 EEADGS
-1284 TVVGTAFLWIGD
+1284 TVVGTALLWIGD

>member
-1 MMEMPRIAILSA
+1 MMDMPRIAILSA

-24 LDDTLHYWDDNLHTY
+24 LDGTLHYWDDTLHTY

-50 TESWKEDA
+50 TESWMEDA
-58 TYLVE
+58 AYLVD

-107 TYEGTSMSFEAY
+107 TYEGKSMSFEAY

-160 VFGAELEFVTHLN
+160 VFSAELEFVTELN
-173 DDYSLNKIVLNVYR
+173 DDYSLNRIVLNVYR

-196 GQNRTGEVLR
+196 GQNRTGEVLH
-206 YGKEV
+206 YGREV
-211 TGITKKSDITE
+211 TGITKKSDVTE

-270 PSLLKSSANDRYIV
+270 PSLLKSSKNDRYIV

-294 NVLYGQAKAELAK
+294 NVLYGQAKAELMK
-307 IMVPKVSYEVESYVD
+307 IMVPKVSYEVDSYID

-350 ICLTDPSASKTT
+350 IRFTDPSASKTT
-362 FDNFEEVE
+362 FDNFEEIT

-382 KMIDAKRAFE
+382 SMIDAKRTFE
-392 VNIISSDGTV
+392 VNIISSNGTV
-402 FKNGT
+402 FKNST
-407 GSTTLTAKVLANHQ
+407 GSTTLTAKVLANNQ

-446 FAKDITN
+446 FTKDIIN
-453 TVTYRVEA
+453 TVAYRVEA
-461 IDANNVVRGAAE
+461 IDANGVVRGATE
-473 VTCANVVDGDS
+473 VTCANVTDGNS

-503 SWFDGA
+503 TWFDGA
-509 MYFGVYTDDREAASE
+509 IYFGVYTDDKETASE
-524 TYTDYKWTRIK
+524 TNTDYKWTRIK
-535 GEQGIQGPKGEQGNP
+535 GEQGIQGPKG
-550 GAKGDPGKNGTDGVS
+550 ATGDTGPRG
-565 PIVSVSKSGGVTTIS
+565 P
-580 ITDKNGTHT
+580 
-589 QTVNDGTDGTPGAKG
+589 AG
-604 ADGKTPYFHVKY
+604 ADG
-616 SNDGGKTFTGNSGED
+616 
-631 VGTYIGTCTDYNSAD
+631 A
-646 PTTVSSYTWARI
+646 
-658 KGDTGAKGDPGT
+658 TGANGT
-670 NGKNGED
+670 D
-677 GISVASKTMWYQAC
+677 GISVAS
-691 NHTKAYI
+691 
-698 SKGRNLL
+698 
-705 VNSSHYTQESPYTT
+705 
-719 TSTSIDNYT
+719 
-728 YTYNDGE
+728 
-735 YIFSREMLRKG
+735 
-746 TEIYIQAKS
+746 
-755 NLPWSSVHGSD
+755 
-766 NTNKNKVGFFLVVT
+766 VV
-780 SVSKTSNFSNF
+780 
-791 EEIPFIKGDDTN
+791 
-803 TTLKGKYTL
+803 
-812 EHDGYI
+812 
-818 EVRLNTYSN
+818 
-827 GTDSVTGKFWDIKA
+827 
-841 EIGDTWT
+841 
-848 DWSPA
+848 
-853 FEDDVLISCP
+853 
-863 VGNRNLVEDTSNV
+863 
-876 ELVGEYPSNKF
+876 
-887 LQLFYNRMTINV
+887 
-899 TEGTYILSFQ
+899 
-909 AKSTVEGDCIE
+909 
-920 NFLYGDGNPNV
+920 
-931 IRDNYRLSN
+931 
-940 GSTRNGPDGY
+940 
-950 APFYL
+950 
-955 STEYK
+955 
-960 KYWVK
+960 
-965 YTITTHTDYP
+965 
-975 LGLIVARLE
+975 
-984 AGRGTGTVSIKD
+984 
-996 IKLEY
+996 
-1001 GGTPT
+1001 
-1006 DWSPAPEDLGWSTTT
+1006 
-1021 QKTTD
+1021 
-1026 DKKYLWAY
+1026 
-1034 EETRMSDDTTQYTSP
+1034 
-1049 IVIGTQGPRGPSGI
+1049 
-1063 SVASVAIQYYLSNS
+1063 IQYYLSTS
-1077 STSMAGGSWSAD
+1077 STSMTGGSWSAD

-1139 ANDSIKS
+1139 TNDSIKS

-1156 ELSEAI
+1156 ELSDAI
-1162 KSNADALDAFKAN
+1162 KSNTDALDAFKAN

-1195 SIKRA
+1195 SIKKA

-1228 ESRIDGAGLTV
+1228 ESKIDGSGLIV
-1239 SDADGNT
+1239 LDADGNI
-1246 LMNVTTAQS
+1246 LMNVTTTQS

-1267 FGAHQIQAYSG
+1267 FGAHQIQAYDG
-1278 EEADGT
+1278 EEADGS
-1284 TVVGTAFLWIGD
+1284 TVVGTALLWIGD

>member
-1 MMEMPRIAILSA
+1 MDMPRIAILSA

-24 LDDTLHYWDDNLHTY
+24 LDGTLHYWDDTLHTY

-50 TESWKEDA
+50 TESWMEDA
-58 TYLVE
+58 AYLVE

-107 TYEGTSMSFEAY
+107 TYEGKSMSFESY

-160 VFGAELEFVTHLN
+160 VFSAELEFVTELN
-173 DDYSLNKIVLNVYR
+173 DDYSLNRIVLNVYR
-187 EHDDTHQGM
+187 EHDDDHQGM
-196 GQNRTGEVLR
+196 GQDRTGEVLH
-206 YGKEV
+206 YGREV

-284 KIWSYDTSDV
+284 KIWSYDTSDI
-294 NVLYGQAKAELAK
+294 NVLYGQAKAELMK
-307 IMVPKVSYEVESYVD
+307 IMVPKVSYEVDSYVD

-329 TIEDADYTPTL
+329 TIEDTSYTPTL

-350 ICLTDPSASKTT
+350 IRFTDPSASKTT
-362 FDNFEEVE
+362 FDNFEEIT

-382 KMIDAKRAFE
+382 SMIDAKRTFE
-392 VNIISSDGTV
+392 VNIISSNGTV
-402 FKNGT
+402 FKNST
-407 GSTTLTAKVLANHQ
+407 GSTTLTAKVLANNQ

-461 IDANNVVRGAAE
+461 IDANGVVRGATE
-473 VTCANVVDGDS
+473 VTCANVTDGNS

-509 MYFGVYTDDREAASE
+509 MYFGIYTDDKESASE

-535 GEQGIQGPKGEQGNP
+535 GEQGIQGPQGVKGDTGPQGPKGE
-550 GAKGDPGKNGTDGVS
+550 
-565 PIVSVSKSGGVTTIS
+565 
-580 ITDKNGTHT
+580 
-589 QTVNDGTDGTPGAKG
+589 
-604 ADGKTPYFHVKY
+604 
-616 SNDGGKTFTGNSGED
+616 
-631 VGTYIGTCTDYNSAD
+631 
-646 PTTVSSYTWARI
+646 
-658 KGDTGAKGDPGT
+658 KGDTGARGLQGLQGEKGEQGIAGPKGDPGSDGRTSYFHIKYSIVANPSTASDMSETPEAYIGTYVDFTEADSTDPKKYTWTQFRGSQGAKGDKGIAGTNGT
-670 NGKNGED
+670 NGKTSYLHIAYAMSADGKTGFSVSDSAGKTYIGQYTDFSEADSTDCTKYSWTLIKGDKGDKGDTGAIGPKGATGATGPKGDTGPQGPKGTD
-677 GISVASKTMWYQAC
+677 GISV
-691 NHTKAYI
+691 
-698 SKGRNLL
+698 
-705 VNSSHYTQESPYTT
+705 
-719 TSTSIDNYT
+719 
-728 YTYNDGE
+728 
-735 YIFSREMLRKG
+735 
-746 TEIYIQAKS
+746 
-755 NLPWSSVHGSD
+755 
-766 NTNKNKVGFFLVVT
+766 T
-780 SVSKTSNFSNF
+780 SV
-791 EEIPFIKGDDTN
+791 
-803 TTLKGKYTL
+803 
-812 EHDGYI
+812 
-818 EVRLNTYSN
+818 V
-827 GTDSVTGKFWDIKA
+827 
-841 EIGDTWT
+841 
-848 DWSPA
+848 
-853 FEDDVLISCP
+853 
-863 VGNRNLVEDTSNV
+863 
-876 ELVGEYPSNKF
+876 
-887 LQLFYNRMTINV
+887 
-899 TEGTYILSFQ
+899 
-909 AKSTVEGDCIE
+909 
-920 NFLYGDGNPNV
+920 
-931 IRDNYRLSN
+931 
-940 GSTRNGPDGY
+940 
-950 APFYL
+950 
-955 STEYK
+955 
-960 KYWVK
+960 
-965 YTITTHTDYP
+965 
-975 LGLIVARLE
+975 
-984 AGRGTGTVSIKD
+984 
-996 IKLEY
+996 
-1001 GGTPT
+1001 
-1006 DWSPAPEDLGWSTTT
+1006 
-1021 QKTTD
+1021 
-1026 DKKYLWAY
+1026 
-1034 EETRMSDDTTQYTSP
+1034 
-1049 IVIGTQGPRGPSGI
+1049 
-1063 SVASVAIQYYLSNS
+1063 IQYYLSTS
-1077 STSMAGGSWSAD
+1077 STSMTGGSWSAD

-1139 ANDSIKS
+1139 TNDSIKS

-1156 ELSEAI
+1156 ELSDAI
-1162 KSNADALDAFKAN
+1162 KSNTDALDAFKAN
-1175 VSGTYATKSEI
+1175 VSGTYATKSEVN
-1186 AQTSQSIQA
+1186 QTSQSIQA
-1195 SIKRA
+1195 SVKKA

-1228 ESRIDGAGLTV
+1228 ESTIDGSGLTV

-1278 EEADGT
+1278 EEADGS

>member
-1 MMEMPRIAILSA
+1 MMDMPRIAILSA

-24 LDDTLHYWDDNLHTY
+24 LDGTLHYWDDTLHTY

-107 TYEGTSMSFEAY
+107 TYEGKSMSFEAY

-160 VFGAELEFVTHLN
+160 VFSAELEFVTELN
-173 DDYSLNKIVLNVYR
+173 DDYSLNRIVLNVYR

-196 GQNRTGEVLR
+196 GQNRTGEVLH

-211 TGITKKSDITE
+211 AGITKKSDVTE

-270 PSLLKSSANDRYIV
+270 PSLLKSSKNDRYIV

-294 NVLYGQAKAELAK
+294 NVLYGQAKAELMK
-307 IMVPKVSYEVESYVD
+307 IMVPKVSYEVDSYVD

-329 TIEDADYTPTL
+329 TIEDTNYAPTL

-350 ICLTDPSASKTT
+350 IRFTDPSASKTT
-362 FDNFEEVE
+362 FDNFEEIT

-382 KMIDAKRAFE
+382 SMIDAKRTFE
-392 VNIISSDGTV
+392 VNIISSNGTV
-402 FKNGT
+402 FKNST
-407 GSTTLTAKVLANHQ
+407 GSTTLTAKVLANNQ
-421 DASGEMTYQ
+421 DASGEMTYK

-435 ISYSTGQTLSV
+435 TAFSTGQTLSV

-461 IDANNVVRGAAE
+461 IDANGVVRGATE
-473 VTCANVVDGDS
+473 VTCANVTDGNS

-509 MYFGVYTDDREAASE
+509 MYFGVYTDDKETASE

-535 GEQGIQGPKGEQGNP
+535 GEQGIQGPKG
-550 GAKGDPGKNGTDGVS
+550 AT
-565 PIVSVSKSGGVTTIS
+565 
-580 ITDKNGTHT
+580 
-589 QTVNDGTDGTPGAKG
+589 
-604 ADGKTPYFHVKY
+604 
-616 SNDGGKTFTGNSGED
+616 
-631 VGTYIGTCTDYNSAD
+631 
-646 PTTVSSYTWARI
+646 
-658 KGDTGAKGDPGT
+658 GDTGP
-670 NGKNGED
+670 
-677 GISVASKTMWYQAC
+677 
-691 NHTKAYI
+691 
-698 SKGRNLL
+698 
-705 VNSSHYTQESPYTT
+705 
-719 TSTSIDNYT
+719 
-728 YTYNDGE
+728 
-735 YIFSREMLRKG
+735 
-746 TEIYIQAKS
+746 
-755 NLPWSSVHGSD
+755 
-766 NTNKNKVGFFLVVT
+766 
-780 SVSKTSNFSNF
+780 
-791 EEIPFIKGDDTN
+791 
-803 TTLKGKYTL
+803 
-812 EHDGYI
+812 
-818 EVRLNTYSN
+818 
-827 GTDSVTGKFWDIKA
+827 
-841 EIGDTWT
+841 
-848 DWSPA
+848 
-853 FEDDVLISCP
+853 
-863 VGNRNLVEDTSNV
+863 
-876 ELVGEYPSNKF
+876 
-887 LQLFYNRMTINV
+887 
-899 TEGTYILSFQ
+899 
-909 AKSTVEGDCIE
+909 
-920 NFLYGDGNPNV
+920 
-931 IRDNYRLSN
+931 
-940 GSTRNGPDGY
+940 
-950 APFYL
+950 
-955 STEYK
+955 
-960 KYWVK
+960 
-965 YTITTHTDYP
+965 
-975 LGLIVARLE
+975 
-984 AGRGTGTVSIKD
+984 
-996 IKLEY
+996 
-1001 GGTPT
+1001 
-1006 DWSPAPEDLGWSTTT
+1006 
-1021 QKTTD
+1021 
-1026 DKKYLWAY
+1026 
-1034 EETRMSDDTTQYTSP
+1034 
-1049 IVIGTQGPRGPSGI
+1049 QGPRGPAGADGAMIPYSNLVVNGFGENKKLEPFGTYDVNYGDGKFVLGDAPIDCYGYFNCCVSDLIPYDPNTEYVLSYWSRLNKNISSGMAYFALVPYDIDKKLIQCTMTPAFNNYTYKLAKDVEAGDEYVYFEDLTNWSTVIYEWYIAFYNYTDSTGYTYPVGTYTRNVIDYKTQSNVDKANNRIKLASPYSGATIPKSTPVMQHRNGRTYPYYGQKGACTSHEWKHWTNLSIKQTDDITLKVTKYLRLGFTNNVADFAGVSLMPKGAKGDTGPQGPKGTDGI
-1063 SVASVAIQYYLSNS
+1063 SVTSVVIQYYLSTS

-1162 KSNADALDAFKAN
+1162 KSNADALDAFKEN

-1195 SIKRA
+1195 SIKKT

-1239 SDADGNT
+1239 SDADGNI
-1246 LMNVTTAQS
+1246 LMNVTTTQS

-1278 EEADGT
+1278 EEADGS

>member
-1 MMEMPRIAILSA
+1 MMDMPRIAILSA

-24 LDDTLHYWDDNLHTY
+24 LDGTLHYWDDTLHTY

-50 TESWKEDA
+50 TESWMEDA
-58 TYLVE
+58 AYLVD

-76 YLNIVETE
+76 YLNIVEVE
-84 KDELEV
+84 KDELEI

-107 TYEGTSMSFEAY
+107 TYEGKSMSFESY

-126 KSFDIGINEVSDK
+126 KSFDIGINEISDK

-160 VFGAELEFVTHLN
+160 VFGAELEFVSELN
-173 DDYSLNKIVLNVYR
+173 DDYSLNRIVLNVYR
-187 EHDDTHQGM
+187 EHDDDHQGM
-196 GQNRTGEVLR
+196 GQNRTGEVLH
-206 YGKEV
+206 YDKEV

-250 NVEFQVSGNNLLAPQ
+250 NIEFQVSGNNLLAPQ

-270 PSLLKSSANDRYIV
+270 PSLLKSSKNDRYIV

-294 NVLYGQAKAELAK
+294 NVLYGQAKAELMK
-307 IMVPKVSYEVESYVD
+307 IMVPKVSYEVDSYVD

-329 TIEDADYTPTL
+329 TIEDTSYTPTL

-350 ICLTDPSASKTT
+350 IRFTDSSNSKTT
-362 FDNFEEVE
+362 FDNFEEIT

-382 KMIDAKRAFE
+382 SMIDAKRTFE
-392 VNIISSDGTV
+392 VNIISSNGTV
-402 FKNGT
+402 FKNNT
-407 GSTTLTAKVLANHQ
+407 GSTTLTAKVLANNQ

-435 ISYSTGQTLSV
+435 TACSTGQTLSV

-453 TVTYRVEA
+453 TVAYRVEA
-461 IDANNVVRGAAE
+461 IDANGTVRGATE
-473 VTCANVVDGDS
+473 VTCANVTDGNS

-503 SWFDGA
+503 AWFDGA
-509 MYFGVYTDDREAASE
+509 MYFGVYTDDKETASE

-535 GEQGIQGPKGEQGNP
+535 GEQGIQGPQGPKGEN
-550 GAKGDPGKNGTDGVS
+550 GAKGT
-565 PIVSVSKSGGVTTIS
+565 
-580 ITDKNGTHT
+580 
-589 QTVNDGTDGTPGAKG
+589 
-604 ADGKTPYFHVKY
+604 
-616 SNDGGKTFTGNSGED
+616 
-631 VGTYIGTCTDYNSAD
+631 
-646 PTTVSSYTWARI
+646 
-658 KGDTGAKGDPGT
+658 
-670 NGKNGED
+670 D
-677 GISVASKTMWYQAC
+677 GISVAS
-691 NHTKAYI
+691 
-698 SKGRNLL
+698 
-705 VNSSHYTQESPYTT
+705 
-719 TSTSIDNYT
+719 
-728 YTYNDGE
+728 
-735 YIFSREMLRKG
+735 
-746 TEIYIQAKS
+746 
-755 NLPWSSVHGSD
+755 
-766 NTNKNKVGFFLVVT
+766 VV
-780 SVSKTSNFSNF
+780 
-791 EEIPFIKGDDTN
+791 
-803 TTLKGKYTL
+803 
-812 EHDGYI
+812 
-818 EVRLNTYSN
+818 
-827 GTDSVTGKFWDIKA
+827 
-841 EIGDTWT
+841 
-848 DWSPA
+848 
-853 FEDDVLISCP
+853 
-863 VGNRNLVEDTSNV
+863 
-876 ELVGEYPSNKF
+876 
-887 LQLFYNRMTINV
+887 
-899 TEGTYILSFQ
+899 
-909 AKSTVEGDCIE
+909 
-920 NFLYGDGNPNV
+920 
-931 IRDNYRLSN
+931 
-940 GSTRNGPDGY
+940 
-950 APFYL
+950 
-955 STEYK
+955 
-960 KYWVK
+960 
-965 YTITTHTDYP
+965 
-975 LGLIVARLE
+975 
-984 AGRGTGTVSIKD
+984 
-996 IKLEY
+996 
-1001 GGTPT
+1001 
-1006 DWSPAPEDLGWSTTT
+1006 
-1021 QKTTD
+1021 
-1026 DKKYLWAY
+1026 
-1034 EETRMSDDTTQYTSP
+1034 
-1049 IVIGTQGPRGPSGI
+1049 
-1063 SVASVAIQYYLSNS
+1063 IQYYLSTS
-1077 STSMAGGSWSAD
+1077 STSMTGGSWSAD

-1139 ANDSIKS
+1139 TNDSIKS

-1156 ELSEAI
+1156 ELSDAI
-1162 KSNADALDAFKAN
+1162 KSNTDALDAFKAN

-1195 SIKRA
+1195 SIKKT

-1228 ESRIDGAGLTV
+1228 ESRIDGSGLTV

-1278 EEADGT
+1278 EEADGS

>member
-1 MMEMPRIAILSA
+1 MVMMDMPRIAILSA

-24 LDDTLHYWDDNLHTY
+24 LDGTLHYWDDTLHTY

-50 TESWKEDA
+50 TESWMEDA
-58 TYLVE
+58 AYLVD

-76 YLNIVETE
+76 YLNIVEVE
-84 KDELEV
+84 KDELEI

-107 TYEGTSMSFEAY
+107 TYEGKSMSFESY

-126 KSFDIGINEVSDK
+126 KSFDIGINEISDK

-160 VFGAELEFVTHLN
+160 VFGAELEFVTELN
-173 DDYSLNKIVLNVYR
+173 DDYSLNRIVLNVYR
-187 EHDDTHQGM
+187 EHDDDHQGM
-196 GQNRTGEVLR
+196 GQNRTGEVLH
-206 YGKEV
+206 YDKEV

-250 NVEFQVSGNNLLAPQ
+250 NIEFQVSGNNLLAPQ

-270 PSLLKSSANDRYIV
+270 PSLLKSSKNDRYIV

-294 NVLYGQAKAELAK
+294 NVLYGQAKAELMK
-307 IMVPKVSYEVESYVD
+307 IMVPKVSYEVDSYVD

-329 TIEDADYTPTL
+329 TIEDTSYTPTL

-350 ICLTDPSASKTT
+350 IRFTDSSNSKTT
-362 FDNFEEVE
+362 FDNFEEIT

-382 KMIDAKRAFE
+382 SMIDAKRTFE
-392 VNIISSDGTV
+392 VNIISSNGTV
-402 FKNGT
+402 FKNNT
-407 GSTTLTAKVLANHQ
+407 GSTTLTAKVLANNQ

-435 ISYSTGQTLSV
+435 TACSTGQTLSV

-453 TVTYRVEA
+453 TVAYRVEA
-461 IDANNVVRGAAE
+461 IDANGTVRGATE
-473 VTCANVVDGDS
+473 VTCANVTDGNS

-503 SWFDGA
+503 AWFDGA
-509 MYFGVYTDDREAASE
+509 MYFGVYTDDKETASE

-535 GEQGIQGPKGEQGNP
+535 GEQGIQGPQGPKGEN
-550 GAKGDPGKNGTDGVS
+550 GAKGT
-565 PIVSVSKSGGVTTIS
+565 
-580 ITDKNGTHT
+580 
-589 QTVNDGTDGTPGAKG
+589 
-604 ADGKTPYFHVKY
+604 
-616 SNDGGKTFTGNSGED
+616 
-631 VGTYIGTCTDYNSAD
+631 
-646 PTTVSSYTWARI
+646 
-658 KGDTGAKGDPGT
+658 
-670 NGKNGED
+670 D
-677 GISVASKTMWYQAC
+677 GISVAS
-691 NHTKAYI
+691 
-698 SKGRNLL
+698 
-705 VNSSHYTQESPYTT
+705 
-719 TSTSIDNYT
+719 
-728 YTYNDGE
+728 
-735 YIFSREMLRKG
+735 
-746 TEIYIQAKS
+746 
-755 NLPWSSVHGSD
+755 
-766 NTNKNKVGFFLVVT
+766 VV
-780 SVSKTSNFSNF
+780 
-791 EEIPFIKGDDTN
+791 
-803 TTLKGKYTL
+803 
-812 EHDGYI
+812 
-818 EVRLNTYSN
+818 
-827 GTDSVTGKFWDIKA
+827 
-841 EIGDTWT
+841 
-848 DWSPA
+848 
-853 FEDDVLISCP
+853 
-863 VGNRNLVEDTSNV
+863 
-876 ELVGEYPSNKF
+876 
-887 LQLFYNRMTINV
+887 
-899 TEGTYILSFQ
+899 
-909 AKSTVEGDCIE
+909 
-920 NFLYGDGNPNV
+920 
-931 IRDNYRLSN
+931 
-940 GSTRNGPDGY
+940 
-950 APFYL
+950 
-955 STEYK
+955 
-960 KYWVK
+960 
-965 YTITTHTDYP
+965 
-975 LGLIVARLE
+975 
-984 AGRGTGTVSIKD
+984 
-996 IKLEY
+996 
-1001 GGTPT
+1001 
-1006 DWSPAPEDLGWSTTT
+1006 
-1021 QKTTD
+1021 
-1026 DKKYLWAY
+1026 
-1034 EETRMSDDTTQYTSP
+1034 
-1049 IVIGTQGPRGPSGI
+1049 
-1063 SVASVAIQYYLSNS
+1063 IQYYLSTS
-1077 STSMAGGSWSAD
+1077 STSMTGGSWSAD

-1139 ANDSIKS
+1139 TNDSIKS

-1156 ELSEAI
+1156 ELSDAI
-1162 KSNADALDAFKAN
+1162 KSNTDALDAFKAN

-1195 SIKRA
+1195 SIKKT

-1228 ESRIDGAGLTV
+1228 ESRIDGSGLTV

-1278 EEADGT
+1278 EEADGS